1 MAFLLARR
9 KEDLMTLAA
18 DLDLTFEASFTKLK
32 LKELII
38 KSPDYVEDDVKKM
51 LDGIVEERTKGEEKA
66 EKEKIRKEKKE
77 EREYELEKLR
87 IQAQR
92 IANIP
97 NSAENVQ
104 TPNKPIHETFHKF
117 NMQEDISLNLTL
129 FERHAEL
136 TFLPKKDW
144 VQKLIGLI
152 PIEIAHLIAREPADK
167 CNDYDHTYFDGWT
180 SGLKVNTYDQLRELI
195 IADQMKEKAPYDL
208 REHFLDE
215 WSTIN
220 SPIELA
226 KKFEDYEDVRR
237 TIKPK
242 QFKSFAKGSSN
253 NHKYFRGQEH
263 FHLGNNGNEKKYFQP
278 KITVYDKRIKQLT
291 CSYCKGPGHYAVD
304 CTKRR
309 KDSKNNKSS
318 SSPVQIC
325 SRISKERIK
334 TRKITIGNKTFEA
347 LIDTGS
353 SVTLIR
359 EDVSKGIIE
368 QSKLTRDIVV
378 LSGLGK
384 YEVKTKGS
392 FQREIELDGEK
403 YSVTWH
409 VVPTPYLE
417 FQAVIGSDILEQAFV
432 GFDRKGVY
440 FRKHEDK
447 VWFMHTQVYEARI
460 EDEIEVK
467 HVTNPRIRKELSKLI
482 NNYIPK
488 KTETTNV
495 SMRIILKD
503 DVPVYQPARRL
514 SFPENQAV
522 NKQIDEWLD
531 QGIVRQSSSEYASP
545 IVLVKKKDGTA
556 RLCIDYRKLN
566 RKLVKDRFPLPLIED
581 VLDKLQDAK
590 VYSTLD
596 LKNGFFHVEVNED
609 CKHFTSFVVPDGQFE
624 FNKVPFGLSTSP
636 SVFQR
641 YVYSIFRELMRKGI
655 VIIYM
660 DDLIIPAKDEDE
672 GIEKLKKV
680 FEVAS
685 KYGLEI
691 KFKKCQFLRRKVEF
705 LGHVVENGT
714 VRPSVAKTIAVK
726 KFPVPT
732 TVKQVQS
739 FLGLTGYF
747 RKFIPAYSKIA
758 KPLSDLIRSDNPFVF
773 EQPQIEAFE
782 KLKKLLTES
791 PVLSIFQQGKT
802 TELHTDASQQGYGA
816 VLLQEAED
824 GKLHPVQYMSKKTT
838 PAEEKYSSYE
848 LEVLAVVN
856 ALRKFRTYLM
866 GNHFKIITDCSAF
879 QRTMDK
885 KDLVTRIA
893 RWALLL
899 EEFDYEIVH
908 RSGQRMQHV
917 DALSR
922 YPVAIITSDTLT
934 ARLKR
939 AQQEDE
945 YTQSLRSMIGSN
957 SDSDFFDKNEILYK
971 YVDGRELIVVPRDM
985 QTEIIKLAHEKGHF
999 SAAKT
1004 EGVVKQE
1011 FFIPNLSK
1019 QVQNV
1024 IVNCVPCILTNK
1036 KSGKKDGFLNP
1047 IPKEDVPLKDALDKL
1062 KVQQKTFG
1070 NPKRII
1076 TDRGFAFTSKAFG
1089 DYCTNENI
1097 QHFQITTGVP
1107 RGNGQVERIHRTLIP
1122 VLTKLSIADSTKWF
1136 KFVDPLQ
1143 RILNSTFNRST
1154 KWSPFELLIGVT
1166 MRNKEDLHLRD
1177 LLMEEMMEELQ
1188 EQRDELRQDAKK
1200 NIQKIQAENK
1210 RTYDRKCRNAPSY
1223 QRGDLVVIQRT
1234 QFGTGLKLRPR
1245 FLGPYR
1251 IVKVKPR
1258 NRYDLEKVG
1267 NHDGPKLTNSSADLM
1282 KFYSPG

>member
-1 MAFLLARR
+1 
-9 KEDLMTLAA
+9 
-18 DLDLTFEASFTKLK
+18 
-32 LKELII
+32 
-38 KSPDYVEDDVKKM
+38 
-51 LDGIVEERTKGEEKA
+51 
-66 EKEKIRKEKKE
+66 
-77 EREYELEKLR
+77 
-87 IQAQR
+87 
-92 IANIP
+92 
-97 NSAENVQ
+97 
-104 TPNKPIHETFHKF
+104 
-117 NMQEDISLNLTL
+117 MQEDISLNLTL

-167 CNDYDHTYFDGWT
+167 CNDYDHVKNLLLQRFKLSPEKFRQLFLFHQKDDEKTWQDFQHELQTYFDGWT
-180 SGLKVNTYDQLRELI
+180 LGLKVNTYDQLRELI
-195 IADQMKEKAPYDL
+195 IAAQMKEKAPYDL

-242 QFKSFAKGSSN
+242 
-253 NHKYFRGQEH
+253 H
-263 FHLGNNGNEKKYFQP
+263 
-278 KITVYDKRIKQLT
+278 
-291 CSYCKGPGHYAVD
+291 YCKGPGHYAVD

-368 QSKLTRDIVV
+368 QSKLSGDIVV

-403 YSVTWH
+403 YCVTWH
-409 VVPTPYLE
+409 VAPAPYLE

-432 GFDRKGVY
+432 GFDKKGVY

-467 HVTNPRIRKELSKLI
+467 HVTNPRIRKELSELI

-488 KTETTNV
+488 KTEKTNV

-514 SFPENQAV
+514 SFAENQAV

-556 RLCIDYRKLN
+556 RLCVDYRKLN

-609 CKHFTSFVVPDGQFE
+609 YKHFTSFVVPDGQFE
-624 FNKVPFGLSTSP
+624 FNKVSFGLSTSP

-660 DDLIIPAKDEDE
+660 EDLIIPAKDEDE

-773 EQPQIEAFE
+773 EQSQIEAFE

-957 SDSDFFDKNEILYK
+957 NDSDFFDKNEILYK

-1011 FFIPNLSK
+1011 FFIPNFSK

-1076 TDRGFAFTSKAFG
+1076 TDRGSAFTSKAFG

-1200 NIQKIQAENK
+1200 NIQKIQTENK
-1210 RTYDRKCRNAPSY
+1210 RTYDRKCRNAASY
-1223 QRGDLVVIQRT
+1223 LRGDLVVIQRA
-1234 QFGTGLKLRPR
+1234 QFGSGLKLRPR

-1258 NRYDLEKVG
+1258 IRYDLEKVG

>member
-1 MAFLLARR
+1 MASLLARR
-9 KEDLMTLAA
+9 KKDLMTLAA

-32 LKELII
+32 LKELIV

-66 EKEKIRKEKKE
+66 EKEKMRKEEKEEKIRMEEKEEKIRREEKEERMQKE

-104 TPNKPIHETFHKF
+104 TPNKPIHETFNKF

-167 CNDYDHTYFDGWT
+167 CNDYDHVKDLLLQRFKLSPEKFRQLFLFHQKDDEKTWQDFQHELQTYFDGWT
-180 SGLKVNTYDQLRELI
+180 LGLKVNTYDQLRELF
-195 IADQMKEKAPYDL
+195 IADQMKKKAPYDL

-242 QFKSFAKGSSN
+242 QFN
-253 NHKYFRGQEH
+253 
-263 FHLGNNGNEKKYFQP
+263 
-278 KITVYDKRIKQLT
+278 
-291 CSYCKGPGHYAVD
+291 YCKGSGHYAVD

-318 SSPVQIC
+318 NSPVQIC

-334 TRKITIGNKTFEA
+334 TRKITIGNKTFES

-368 QSKLTRDIVV
+368 QSKLSRDIVV

-467 HVTNPRIRKELSKLI
+467 HVTNPRIRKELSQLI

-514 SFPENQAV
+514 SSTENQAV

-556 RLCIDYRKLN
+556 RLCVDYRKLN

-624 FNKVPFGLSTSP
+624 FNKVPFGISTSP
-636 SVFQR
+636 SVFQI

-732 TVKQVQS
+732 TVKRVQS

-802 TELHTDASQQGYGA
+802 TELHTD
-816 VLLQEAED
+816 
-824 GKLHPVQYMSKKTT
+824 
-838 PAEEKYSSYE
+838 
-848 LEVLAVVN
+848 
-856 ALRKFRTYLM
+856 
-866 GNHFKIITDCSAF
+866 
-879 QRTMDK
+879 
-885 KDLVTRIA
+885 
-893 RWALLL
+893 
-899 EEFDYEIVH
+899 
-908 RSGQRMQHV
+908 
-917 DALSR
+917 
-922 YPVAIITSDTLT
+922 
-934 ARLKR
+934 
-939 AQQEDE
+939 
-945 YTQSLRSMIGSN
+945 
-957 SDSDFFDKNEILYK
+957 
-971 YVDGRELIVVPRDM
+971 
-985 QTEIIKLAHEKGHF
+985 
-999 SAAKT
+999 
-1004 EGVVKQE
+1004 
-1011 FFIPNLSK
+1011 
-1019 QVQNV
+1019 
-1024 IVNCVPCILTNK
+1024 
-1036 KSGKKDGFLNP
+1036 
-1047 IPKEDVPLKDALDKL
+1047 
-1062 KVQQKTFG
+1062 
-1070 NPKRII
+1070 
-1076 TDRGFAFTSKAFG
+1076 
-1089 DYCTNENI
+1089 
-1097 QHFQITTGVP
+1097 
-1107 RGNGQVERIHRTLIP
+1107 
-1122 VLTKLSIADSTKWF
+1122 
-1136 KFVDPLQ
+1136 
-1143 RILNSTFNRST
+1143 
-1154 KWSPFELLIGVT
+1154 
-1166 MRNKEDLHLRD
+1166 
-1177 LLMEEMMEELQ
+1177 
-1188 EQRDELRQDAKK
+1188 
-1200 NIQKIQAENK
+1200 
-1210 RTYDRKCRNAPSY
+1210 
-1223 QRGDLVVIQRT
+1223 
-1234 QFGTGLKLRPR
+1234 
-1245 FLGPYR
+1245 
-1251 IVKVKPR
+1251 
-1258 NRYDLEKVG
+1258 
-1267 NHDGPKLTNSSADLM
+1267 
-1282 KFYSPG
+1282 